1 MSWDIS
7 IQDLPHGITSVQD
20 IPDDFEPRP
29 LGDRS
34 EIIAR
39 IAEFAPSADF
49 SDASWGELVTPEF
62 VIEFNMGR
70 GELVDGM
77 MLHVRGG
84 AKPQRSLLS
93 CSSTCTSE
101 RSTAR
106 PATSLIWQLRH
117 RVLGAG
123 RSSGTR
129 SPRHP
134 AAKRPPPSASDAGFA
149 GRSCAA
155 VEVWHAAQ
163 FR

>member
-20 IPDDFEPRP
+20 IPDDFVPRP

-39 IAEFAPSADF
+39 IAEFAPAADF

-84 AKPQRSLLS
+84 GEAATFVAQLLEHLHLRAID
-93 CSSTCTSE
+93 CSAGDFFDLAAATQSFVGWQVFRDKVTSTPGSE
-101 RSTAR
+101 ANTA
-106 PATSLIWQLRH
+106 P
-117 RVLGAG
+117 G
-123 RSSGTR
+123 
-129 SPRHP
+129 
-134 AAKRPPPSASDAGFA
+134 KR
-149 GRSCAA
+149 R
-155 VEVWHAAQ
+155 W
-163 FR
+163 FRR